1 MATKEQPTPKDL
13 ITYSFPEEGV
23 VVEAVDIEAAI
34 KKVKALKENK

>member
-1 MATKEQPTPKDL
+1 MATKEQSTPNL

-34 KKVKALKENK
+34 KKLKPLKENK